1 LYMFKRFESVA
12 VIKRYYLQKSEIGKI
27 IAASC
32 LFSVAMVGFR
42 VLYSG
47 HTFFLFLV
55 WNLFLAYIPYVISS
69 LLLKRIDWIENT
81 PKLIFISIA
90 WLLFIPNS
98 FYIIT
103 DLVHLEYRYVAPF
116 WYDLMLILSF
126 VWNGILLGILSVRQ
140 MEKII
145 AAKWQVK
152 TEVYFIYPVMFLNA
166 LGVYIGRYLRFNS
179 WDVVT
184 NPFQLASDI
193 IYLFVHP
200 VQNRFDWSMILC
212 YSLFMTL
219 VYITMKKLSRSVA

>member
-1 LYMFKRFESVA
+1 
-12 VIKRYYLQKSEIGKI
+12 
-27 IAASC
+27 
-32 LFSVAMVGFR
+32 
-42 VLYSG
+42 
-47 HTFFLFLV
+47 
-55 WNLFLAYIPYVISS
+55 
-69 LLLKRIDWIENT
+69 
-81 PKLIFISIA
+81 
-90 WLLFIPNS
+90 
-98 FYIIT
+98 
-103 DLVHLEYRYVAPF
+103 VAPF

>member
-1 LYMFKRFESVA
+1 MFKRFESVA